1 MATTTTTS
9 DPDPMPTVMPATSVV
24 DRFLEAVAG
33 GAGLPVALYAAGAHL
48 DATVPGWRFAAEG
61 PEAITAEYGRWFAA
75 PGRFEELD
83 RTPIPGGEVVTYLLT
98 WVEDGVPHAAH
109 HCHRLRLDEDGRIA
123 SDTVFCGGRWDA
135 ALLAQMAEER

>member
-1 MATTTTTS
+1 MTTRTTASTS
-9 DPDPMPTVMPATSVV
+9 AV
-24 DRFLEAVAG
+24 DRFLDAITG
-33 GAGLPVALYAAGAHL
+33 GAGIPVDLYATGAHL
-48 DATVPGWRFAAEG
+48 DATVPGWRLGLDG

-83 RTPIPGGEVVTYLLT
+83 RSPVADGEVVTYLLT

-109 HCHRLRLDEDGRIA
+109 HCHQLRLDESGRIV

-135 ALLAQMAEER
+135 ALLAQMAEEG